1 MKNPL
6 YWKLAILLL
15 FIKLHFKCP
24 DSRRFNLFVD
34 LGCLPQVRAI
44 LDMFNF
50 LIHVCAY
57 RFDNDTNLWVLLSYS
72 TLEVLS
78 IGLILFFIVTGGCFM
93 TLTVSAI
100 INGK

>member
-15 FIKLHFKCP
+15 FIELHLECP
-24 DSRRFNLFVD
+24 DSRRLNLFVD
-34 LGCLPQVRAI
+34 LGCLPQIRAI

-57 RFDNDTNLWVLLSYS
+57 RFNDNPNLWVLLSYR

-78 IGLILFFIVTGGCFM
+78 ISLILFFIVTG
-93 TLTVSAI
+93 
-100 INGK
+100 